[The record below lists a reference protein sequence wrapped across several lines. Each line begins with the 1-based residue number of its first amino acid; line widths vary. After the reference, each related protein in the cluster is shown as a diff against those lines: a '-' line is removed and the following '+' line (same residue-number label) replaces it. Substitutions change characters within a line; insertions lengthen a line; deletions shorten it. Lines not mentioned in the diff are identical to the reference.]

1 MARIAK
7 VFFHALLKRPA
18 ARPIAMGPPGWRLG
32 IQGGRMGGTLLDKV
46 ERHTRLAGHNR
57 MAMLLFRLGD
67 EQCFGINVFKVRE
80 VMRRPPMERM
90 QGVHALLAG
99 SCDYRGQTIA
109 VIDLA
114 AALGYAPLRDVASAH
129 LMVTEFSG
137 SVQGFLV
144 ADLERM
150 VHCEGAAMA
159 APASSLGFGA
169 RVNAV
174 TRVDGTL
181 VAVVD
186 VEHVLASIDA
196 PAPELS
202 SRLLREAS
210 ARALGRRRVM
220 VVDDSGIARRRV
232 LKLLGQMGIECI
244 VAVDGREALDRLL
257 ELAHGDPAEAIE
269 LVVSDIEM
277 PRLDGYALTR
287 AIREAPELRRL
298 RIVLHSSLS
307 GRFNQALIA
316 EVKADRFVA
325 KFQPDLLAQ
334 AVLELLPENSEPAP
348 AL

>member
-1 MARIAK
+1 
-7 VFFHALLKRPA
+7 
-18 ARPIAMGPPGWRLG
+18 
-32 IQGGRMGGTLLDKV
+32 MGGTLLEKV

-57 MAMLLFRLGD
+57 VAMLLFRLGD

-114 AALGYAPLRDVASAH
+114 AALGYAPLRDVTSAH

-144 ADLERM
+144 ADLERL

-181 VAVVD
+181 LAVVD

-202 SRLLREAS
+202 SRVQREAS
-210 ARALGRRRVM
+210 TRSLARRRVM

-232 LKLLGQMGIECI
+232 VKVFKQMGIECV
-244 VAVDGREALDRLL
+244 VACDGREALDRLL
-257 ELAHGDPAEAIE
+257 ELAAGDPAEAIE

-287 AIREAPELRRL
+287 AIREAPGLRRL
-298 RIVLHSSLS
+298 KIVLHSSLS
-307 GRFNQALIA
+307 GLFNEKMTM

-334 AVLELLPENSEPAP
+334 AVLELLPGEAASAQAAP